1 MPTPP
6 RTRFDREVHRRALE
20 LRRAIGFQIRQL
32 REDAGVTQAALARA
46 SGLSAAE
53 LSRIE
58 AGLVAAP
65 PDTLVRIAVGLG
77 GDVRFQFVPG
87 AGVPIRD
94 RYQARIIEALL
105 PVVHRRWNRL
115 VEVVVQRPVRG
126 VIDFVLH
133 DPDEPVA
140 VASEV
145 QSLIKRVEQHLRW
158 HSLKA
163 EGLRAGSEVPL
174 GDAPVSR
181 LLVVR
186 DTPANHR
193 LVETFR
199 ETFRTHYP
207 ADPVVAMRAL
217 TTSTTPRPGAALIW
231 ARVDGR
237 DVAIRPHPRRRRVT
251 D

>member
-1 MPTPP
+1 MPEPP
-6 RTRFDREVHRRALE
+6 RTRFDREALRRALE
-20 LRRAIGFQIRQL
+20 LRRAVAFQIRQL
-32 REDAGVTQAALARA
+32 REDAGVSQAALARA
-46 SGLSAAE
+46 AGISAAE

-58 AGLVAAP
+58 AALVAAP
-65 PDTLVRIAVGLG
+65 QDTLVRIGLGLG

-105 PVVHRRWNRL
+105 PQVHRRWKRVL
-115 VEVVVQRPVRG
+115 EVVVQRPVRG
-126 VIDFVLH
+126 VVDFVLH

-145 QSLIKRVEQHLRW
+145 QSLIKRVEQQLRW

-163 EGLRAGSEVPL
+163 DGLRAGSELPI
-174 GDAPVSR
+174 GEAPVSR
-181 LLVVR
+181 LLVLR
-186 DTPANHR
+186 DTPANDR

-207 ADPVVAMRAL
+207 ADPVVALRAL
-217 TTSTTPRPGAALIW
+217 TTSTTPWPGPALIW
-231 ARVDGR
+231 ARVDGS